1 MKTAVVYY
9 SLGGSTRAFA
19 RAEADARQA
28 DLFEVAPAK
37 PYNPFTA
44 FLRGC
49 PAARGQKGVPL
60 VPPAPDLSAYA
71 HIVLM
76 APIWAGFP
84 APPFN
89 TVIGLLP
96 KGCAVEVLLVSASGD
111 SSKSADKVRAQ
122 IENAGCRLVARRD
135 IRSHK

>member
-1 MKTAVVYY
+1 MKTAVVYF

-28 DLFEVAPAK
+28 DLFEVVPAK
-37 PYNPFTA
+37 RYNPFTA

-49 PAARGQKGVPL
+49 PAALGQKTVPL
-60 VPPAPDLSAYA
+60 APPAPDLADYA
-71 HIVLM
+71 RVVLM

-96 KGCAVEVLLVSASGD
+96 RDCEVEVLLVSSSGD

-122 IENAGCRLVARRD
+122 IESAGCRLVARRD